1 MPPAMTAAFPHC
13 EPGAPLTVDGK
24 RVPYFGQG
32 AVLAMGNLA
41 GLPALVAPA
50 GQDDDGLPIGV
61 QIVGPQWSEMRL
73 LEICRTL
80 ESVQALP
87 GFQPPPERTYQ

>member
-13 EPGAPLTVDGK
+13 EPGAPLTVDG
-24 RVPYFGQG
+24 RREAYFGQG

-50 GQDDDGLPIGV
+50 GQDEEGLPVGV
-61 QIVGPQWSEMRL
+61 QIVGPRWSEMRL
-73 LEICRTL
+73 VGVCRAL
-80 ESVQALP
+80 ESVRALP
-87 GFQPPPERTYQ
+87 GFQPPPI